1 MTSIELFN
9 GLNGKTVSRNYL
21 EEILQQA
28 KTENQTS
35 VIYRVSKIL
44 NDYPN
49 TKHFDINIVQYP
61 QGLAGAMHTG
71 DYREAL
77 DDCGRLKKGWKF
89 VKGNVVKVEKKKVST
104 QKIIENFGL
113 YGLECL
119 PYNEQEDELKG
130 LGAPITPEQIYKMI
144 TDKIIA
150 SIKQATGKDYV
161 KKWKTK
167 TQSFFVPINFET
179 KKPYRGI
186 NFLMLKADL
195 PDGIFGV
202 FENPYFLTFKQVEK
216 LKGKVKKRCKRQ
228 RGYLFYLP
236 L

>member
-77 DDCGRLKKGWKF
+77 DDCGRLKKR
-89 VKGNVVKVEKKKVST
+89 
-104 QKIIENFGL
+104 
-113 YGLECL
+113 LEIR
-119 PYNEQEDELKG
+119 K
-130 LGAPITPEQIYKMI
+130 
-144 TDKIIA
+144 
-150 SIKQATGKDYV
+150 
-161 KKWKTK
+161 
-167 TQSFFVPINFET
+167 
-179 KKPYRGI
+179 R
-186 NFLMLKADL
+186 
-195 PDGIFGV
+195 
-202 FENPYFLTFKQVEK
+202 
-216 LKGKVKKRCKRQ
+216 KRCES
-228 RGYLFYLP
+228 
-236 L
+236 